1 MTDTEPFAAPGA
13 AEFAAA
19 KALLSPWRALTDPR
33 VDGYAN
39 LPADGRYLLVG
50 NHTTLGVF
58 DIPFVVLGIHDE
70 TGVLVRSLG
79 ERQHFRVPLWRDL
92 LARFGTVDGS
102 RENTR
107 RLLRAG
113 EPVLVFPGGGREVAR
128 RRGDYY
134 PLVWRERIGFAR
146 LALEFGYPVVPFAMI
161 GVDDMW
167 DVVAD
172 ADDPIYAP
180 ARALA
185 ARVDID
191 PELLFPLVRG
201 LGPTPLPRPQRIYA
215 RLCAPIDASAFG
227 SGWDDA
233 SGAAAFRDGVRDAVA
248 AGIDELLAE
257 READPARKL
266 IPRIAGEAGRLTL
279 AQADAVRRL
288 LPGVSR

>member
-1 MTDTEPFAAPGA
+1 MGTASFAPPGA

-19 KALLSPWRALTDPR
+19 RALLSPWRALTDPR
-33 VDGYAN
+33 IDGYAN

-107 RLLRAG
+107 RLMDAG

-167 DVVAD
+167 DVIAD
-172 ADDPIYAP
+172 ADDVVYAP
-180 ARALA
+180 IRALA
-185 ARVDID
+185 ARIDVD
-191 PELLFPLVRG
+191 PELLFPVVRG

-215 RLCAPIDASAFG
+215 RFGEPIDATGFG
-227 SGWDDA
+227 SAWEDA
-233 SGAAAFRDGVRDAVA
+233 EGAAALRDAVREVVSA
-248 AGIDELLAE
+248 TIEELLAE
-257 READPARKL
+257 RESDPGRRL
-266 IPRIAGEAGRLTL
+266 IPRIAGEAARLTRT
-279 AQADAVRRL
+279 QAEAVRRL
-288 LPGVSR
+288 LPGGGR